1 MPRSERVAQESARQ
15 HLSVSQLGRQLRTAF
30 EPVPTRNDDFADLLA
45 QLDRV
50 ERSAS
55 VQRQAAE

>member
-1 MPRSERVAQESARQ
+1 MPRSKRVVQEAARQ
-15 HLSVSQLGRQLRTAF
+15 HHSVSQLGRQLRTAF

-50 ERSAS
+50 ERAA
-55 VQRQAAE
+55 QRQAAE